1 MRKSGSEPDELVAE
15 AKANALY
22 LFVYLPVA
30 LSVFAALGAGLPYL
44 LFGVLPSTE
53 LQGAQ
58 LIAWGAYILACLLV
72 AMTVA
77 SVVWLRSVS
86 GTISRSQAER
96 IMMPMGS
103 DPIGR
108 WLIAR
113 YLGAGR
119 HSGKHGV

>member
-1 MRKSGSEPDELVAE
+1 MKETTPTRDGLVAE

-30 LSVFAALGAGLPYL
+30 LCVFAALGAGLPYL
-44 LFGVLPSTE
+44 LFGVVPSAE
-53 LQGAQ
+53 LHGVQ
-58 LIAWGAYILACLLV
+58 IVAWGGYILVCLAL

-77 SVVWLRSVS
+77 SVVWLRVVR

-108 WLIAR
+108 WLIER
-113 YLGAGR
+113 YLRSADRG
-119 HSGKHGV
+119 GK

>member
-1 MRKSGSEPDELVAE
+1 MRESGSERDELVAE
-15 AKANALY
+15 ARANALY

-30 LSVFAALGAGLPYL
+30 LSLLAALGAGLPYL
-44 LFGVLPSTE
+44 LFGVLPSSE

-58 LIAWGAYILACLLV
+58 MIAWGAYILACLLV

-86 GTISRSQAER
+86 GTINRSQAER

-108 WLIAR
+108 WLVAR
-113 YLGAGR
+113 YLGAEKHG
-119 HSGKHGV
+119 GKHDG